1 MALVVITAIHPSS
14 GLTLSRLLKGHD
26 SRRLEAQ
33 VGLEVLRYLA
43 HKSLERELADEKVR

>member
-1 MALVVITAIHPSS
+1 MALVAIAAIHPLP